1 MPIGKKKEAELT
13 AEARRTQSKE
23 FLSKTYSELR
33 ELGVSAV
40 KYSFGSG
47 SAALCFVTLTIAAV
61 AGFALSAQA
70 AEKVRV
76 GLSVRNVVFLPF
88 YYAQET
94 KIYQKHGLDVEL
106 IQMRSDLQTVGLV
119 SGEIDFTPAIG
130 PATLAIDNGM
140 PLRAVAVIYKS
151 PLFSLVSPAGISQP
165 KQLEGRQVA
174 VSRLGSDS
182 HKYGVLMLEKS
193 GVDPKKVTFLQTGST
208 SVSLA
213 ALQQGSVA
221 GAVLSP
227 PFTGAMAEKGFNI
240 FMRSRALVEAPWLGL
255 VTSRQKLQKQP
266 EQVTRMLQ
274 AIQEVVASIRQDR
287 EGVTAYIEKNFKV
300 SRAVARESYEDIR
313 EVIVEG
319 LMMPESR
326 IKSYLDAAHARGEI
340 AKPLGV
346 SDIFDYSF
354 LKKAK

>member
-1 MPIGKKKEAELT
+1 MGANSIEQRLNRECFDKLSTNGQSSKSREILRR
-13 AEARRTQSKE
+13 ARLQ
-23 FLSKTYSELR
+23 LL
-33 ELGVSAV
+33 
-40 KYSFGSG
+40 
-47 SAALCFVTLTIAAV
+47 AV
-61 AGFALSAQA
+61 ALIVFGVPPGVPA

-88 YYAQET
+88 YYAQDK

-119 SGEIDFTPAIG
+119 SGEIDFNPAIG

-140 PLRAVAVIYKS
+140 PLKAIAVIYRS
-151 PLFSLVSPAGISQP
+151 PLFSLVSPASISQP
-165 KQLEGRQVA
+165 RELEGKQVA
-174 VSRLGSDS
+174 VSRLGSES

-193 GVDPKKVTFLQTGST
+193 GVDPKKITFLQTGST
-208 SVSLA
+208 TVSLA

-227 PFTGAMAEKGFNI
+227 PFAGAMAEKGFKI
-240 FMRSRALVEAPWLGL
+240 FMRSRALAEVPWLGL

-266 EQVTRMLQ
+266 DQARRMLQ
-274 AIQEVVASIRQDR
+274 AVQEVVGAIRQDR
-287 EGVTAYIEKNFKV
+287 EDVTAYIEKNFKV

-319 LMMPESR
+319 LMLPESR
-326 IKSYLDAAHARGEI
+326 IKSYLDGAHARGEI
-340 AKPLGV
+340 GKPLAV

>member
-1 MPIGKKKEAELT
+1 MKQDCDLRVNWECFD
-13 AEARRTQSKE
+13 R
-23 FLSKTYSELR
+23 LSTNGRSSL
-33 ELGVSAV
+33 
-40 KYSFGSG
+40 FGEVFHRY
-47 SAALCFVTLTIAAV
+47 FVFKWLQLLTIALISLGV
-61 AGFALSAQA
+61 PAGTPA

-88 YYAQET
+88 YYAQER
-94 KIYQKHGLDVEL
+94 KIYQKHGLDVEI

-140 PLRAVAVIYKS
+140 PLKAVAVIYKS
-151 PLFSLVSPAGISQP
+151 PLFSLVSPANINQP
-165 KQLEGRQVA
+165 RELEGKQVA

-208 SVSLA
+208 TVSLT

-227 PFTGAMAEKGFNI
+227 PFTGAMAEKGFKI

-255 VTSRQKLQKQP
+255 VTSRQKLQKRP
-266 EQVTRMLQ
+266 DQVRGMIQ
-274 AIQEVVASIRQDR
+274 ALQEVVGSIGQDR

-326 IKSYLDAAHARGEI
+326 IKSYLDAAHSRGEI
-340 AKPLGV
+340 AKPLAV